1 MQAVYLSSSPG
12 GARVTRLWEPVG
24 SPCCPR
30 NPSSDATEAADRS
43 TPDPRGGHERGTL
56 RWQRSTAGCPRH
68 KAFKLPSQAAGRGD
82 AHTFAS
88 VPWKVRARALLFQDT
103 YASPPPPTG
112 NECES
117 TPSSRGISPASQT
130 GAGED
135 PTTPHHPGLAAA
147 EDAFAQEQSHGF
159 YDVQTANRKSK
170 RGGQRTGP
178 LPQGA
183 CRNHSRILDVNK
195 AHSSSIQ
202 VCSQHLWLVSCD
214 RARRLSVILGFW
226 APNDQGLRA
235 ATGHPLLLGEHTE
248 D

>member
-1 MQAVYLSSSPG
+1 MQL
-12 GARVTRLWEPVG
+12 RRLTAAPL
-24 SPCCPR
+24 
-30 NPSSDATEAADRS
+30 THEAATSAAPSDGREVQLGVHATKRS
-43 TPDPRGGHERGTL
+43 NSPRRQQAGEMLTPSLPCLGRFGHVLYYFRT
-56 RWQRSTAGCPRH
+56 RTP
-68 KAFKLPSQAAGRGD
+68 
-82 AHTFAS
+82 
-88 VPWKVRARALLFQDT
+88 
-103 YASPPPPTG
+103 SPPPPTG

-135 PTTPHHPGLAAA
+135 PTTPHHPGPAAA

>member
-103 YASPPPPTG
+103 YASPPRPRQVMNVKAPPAHA
-112 NECES
+112 ES
-117 TPSSRGISPASQT
+117 ALPPRQVLGRTLQPH
-130 GAGED
+130 
-135 PTTPHHPGLAAA
+135 TTPVPLQLRMPSLKNSPMASMTCRPQTENQSEEGSGQGLCLREPA
-147 EDAFAQEQSHGF
+147 EITLEYWTLTKHTPPQS
-159 YDVQTANRKSK
+159 KS
-170 RGGQRTGP
+170 
-178 LPQGA
+178 
-183 CRNHSRILDVNK
+183 
-195 AHSSSIQ
+195 
-202 VCSQHLWLVSCD
+202 
-214 RARRLSVILGFW
+214 
-226 APNDQGLRA
+226 APNTFG
-235 ATGHPLLLGEHTE
+235 
-248 D
+248 

>member
-1 MQAVYLSSSPG
+1 MQL
-12 GARVTRLWEPVG
+12 RRLTAAPL
-24 SPCCPR
+24 
-30 NPSSDATEAADRS
+30 THEAA
-43 TPDPRGGHERGTL
+43 T
-56 RWQRSTAGCPRH
+56 STAPSDGREVQLGVHATKRSNSPRRQ
-68 KAFKLPSQAAGRGD
+68 QAGEML
-82 AHTFAS
+82 T
-88 VPWKVRARALLFQDT
+88 PWKVRARALLFQDT

-135 PTTPHHPGLAAA
+135 PTTPHHPGPAAA